1 MNEQI
6 SLNQNIL
13 ICKVSKKHAYPLA
26 KSMYMEPDKGYI
38 FNKWWILL
46 SGAQLPGTEQ
56 CLNSSTAS
64 FLLLHPSLCL
74 PYQEGV
80 DRGHNN

>member
-13 ICKVSKKHAYPLA
+13 ICKVKLAKKKKNAYPLA

-38 FNKWWILL
+38 FNKW
-46 SGAQLPGTEQ
+46 
-56 CLNSSTAS
+56 
-64 FLLLHPSLCL
+64 
-74 PYQEGV
+74 
-80 DRGHNN
+80 

>member
-1 MNEQI
+1 MDTWMNEQI

-38 FNKWWILL
+38 FTFIGNIFHQKKLTEHQWILL
-46 SGAQLPGTEQ
+46 
-56 CLNSSTAS
+56 
-64 FLLLHPSLCL
+64 LLS
-74 PYQEGV
+74 EK
-80 DRGHNN
+80 NE